1 MEDTP
6 SYKDI
11 LNRLREICIVKS
23 LKEGM
28 LAGHFCRLL
37 SPYCSAFFIK
47 RGYSPNKVTVF
58 MILFGI
64 IGSIFFALPYG
75 WAKIVGYIF
84 WYLWFT
90 MDLSDGEVARYTH
103 KFSKYGVEMDYM
115 AHLIDHPLMN
125 IALWLT
131 FLEFNLINTNLLALI
146 FIVSISVELVL
157 RNITAFQY
165 YKGYSGT
172 SQELQSTRQNASILK
187 YLLMQATLYPNFI
200 ILFTP
205 IIIFDWF
212 IKSGIALYFYI
223 GWMVYCALIFIRT
236 IYKTVA
242 IFYKN

>member
-1 MEDTP
+1 MEETQ

-47 RGYSPNKVTVF
+47 RGYSPNKVTGF

-75 WAKIVGYIF
+75 WAKIIGYIF

-131 FLEFNLINTNLLALI
+131 FIEFRLMDNTLLALI
-146 FIVSISVELVL
+146 FIVGISMELVC
-157 RNITAFQY
+157 RNITAFQHY
-165 YKGYSGT
+165 RLISENMQHYQRCGDFS
-172 SQELQSTRQNASILK
+172 LIK
-187 YLLMQATLYPNFI
+187 YLLTQFTLYPNFI
-200 ILFTP
+200 VLLTP
-205 IIIFDWF
+205 VIVVDWFMQIGFSLYLYIIWTIYCLIIFMRTLF
-212 IKSGIALYFYI
+212 KTVRIFYI
-223 GWMVYCALIFIRT
+223 S
-236 IYKTVA
+236 
-242 IFYKN
+242 